1 MALKVAFPALFGI
14 TGVKD
19 TAVADNLEFLGNSD
33 QWT

>member
-19 TAVADNLEFLGNSD
+19 TAVANNLEFLGDSN
-33 QWT
+33 